1 MYKSHKQIS
10 KIQKLSN
17 CLLDTI
23 PIHANS
29 VCFWFDKSCD
39 VIPSTYNVGGDN
51 NKDYYIV
58 LVTDNKKLNRT
69 YDSNGFYY
77 LYYKDNYIRCH
88 YKSYYSNDPSELIG
102 KYIELATF
110 QEERK
115 ELYEQEIEE
124 LKNKLKE
131 NNIEL

>member
-1 MYKSHKQIS
+1 MSALCASAWLFAFYLNDI
-10 KIQKLSN
+10 I
-17 CLLDTI
+17 
-23 PIHANS
+23 
-29 VCFWFDKSCD
+29 
-39 VIPSTYNVGGDN
+39 
-51 NKDYYIV
+51 KD
-58 LVTDNKKLNRT
+58 LEELND
-69 YDSNGFYY
+69 YHN
-77 LYYKDNYIRCH
+77 
-88 YKSYYSNDPSELIG
+88 ELIG